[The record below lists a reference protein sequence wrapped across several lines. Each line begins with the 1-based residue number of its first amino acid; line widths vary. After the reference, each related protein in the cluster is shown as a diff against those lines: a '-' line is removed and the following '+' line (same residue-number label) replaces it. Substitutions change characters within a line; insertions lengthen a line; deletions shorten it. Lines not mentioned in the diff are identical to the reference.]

1 MKPREI
7 GLQQLMPGTW
17 PWMTIMH
24 HDLSCVIEMRAGVDT
39 VRQVRREVR
48 RPVLAVTPIL
58 NVDETGLSL
67 GGR

>member
-7 GLQQLMPGTW
+7 GLQQRMPGTW
-17 PWMTIMH
+17 PWMTLMH
-24 HDLSCVIEMRAGVDT
+24 TDLQCAIKKRTRVDT
-39 VRQVRREVR
+39 VRQVRREVM

-58 NVDETGLSL
+58 NADETGLSL